1 MPLGRP
7 MREYVLVP
15 RDMHEGDDELAQ
27 WVGRVLAFVAAMP
40 PKVKKPRA
48 ARTPHSDA

>member
-27 WVGRVLAFVAAMP
+27 WVGRALAFVAAMP
-40 PKVKKPRA
+40 PKVKKPKA